1 MLRAI
6 ADEFRDLGDR
16 VLVLGRKARGKW
28 IKMVDDSQG
37 WQGSKAG
44 GVPEAEPLG
53 EDRAPRRPVRDQP
66 LV

>member
-44 GVPEAEPLG
+44 GTVSPKPN
-53 EDRAPRRPVRDQP
+53 R
-66 LV
+66 